1 MGAGHDH
8 KGSGRGKSCCSG
20 GGCNGSSKAQAAPP
34 VDPPAVVV
42 ASSSATALKEEHQ
55 RRRESAR
62 SEQRRVRAKLIAATV
77 FAVLF
82 MSVEVAGGIIA
93 GSLAIVTDAAHLF
106 TDVAN
111 FITAILASHLS
122 EQPASS
128 KHSYGLVRAEVLSAL
143 INTGVIVMLAAY
155 LVYEGVRRIISES
168 TVVCVDACICV
179 CYPIPFFA
187 SSMCISISSMP
198 GPDTNPLHFPLPAG
212 WFQGNAVPIDG
223 FLMMVVAII
232 GVVFNVALL
241 LIFGHHHGPH
251 EQGGGCGGR
260 DHGHAHRY
268 VSVNLGRCYGTA
280 PGGVD

>member
-8 KGSGRGKSCCSG
+8 KGSGGGKRCCSG
-20 GGCNGSSKAQAAPP
+20 GGCNGSSKAEAAPP

-168 TVVCVDACICV
+168 CVVCMHAYV
-179 CYPIPFFA
+179 CNPIPLFA
-187 SSMCISISSMP
+187 SSM
-198 GPDTNPLHFPLPAG
+198 
-212 WFQGNAVPIDG
+212 
-223 FLMMVVAII
+223 
-232 GVVFNVALL
+232 
-241 LIFGHHHGPH
+241 
-251 EQGGGCGGR
+251 
-260 DHGHAHRY
+260 
-268 VSVNLGRCYGTA
+268 
-280 PGGVD
+280 